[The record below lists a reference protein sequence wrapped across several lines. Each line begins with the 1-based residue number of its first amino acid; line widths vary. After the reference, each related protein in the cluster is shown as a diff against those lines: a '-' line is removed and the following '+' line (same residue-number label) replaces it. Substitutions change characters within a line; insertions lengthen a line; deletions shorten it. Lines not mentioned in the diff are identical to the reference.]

1 MRVNAGTPGV
11 RRRSLRMTTRPIIL
25 VVEDQP
31 LLLLHCRLA
40 FEDAG
45 YDVIQ
50 AVDAD
55 TALEAL
61 SRHPG
66 IRTVFTDIAMPGSLN
81 GLDLAA
87 LIQARWPDI
96 SVLVTSG
103 AVSPPRSTIPPGVRF
118 LPKPYTVRQLL
129 DALAS
134 QPTPIPAQA
143 LAPVHDCTGQPAT
156 VTGTAPVSL
165 AGAPT
170 RYP

>member
-1 MRVNAGTPGV
+1 M
-11 RRRSLRMTTRPIIL
+11 IL

-50 AVDAD
+50 ADDAD

-103 AVSPPRSTIPPGVRF
+103 AVSPPLSTIPPGVRF
-118 LPKPYTVRQLL
+118 LPKPYTVRQLI

-134 QPTPIPAQA
+134 PPPRAPAQA
-143 LAPVHDCTGQPAT
+143 AGPVHDCTGSQPAAVT
-156 VTGTAPVSL
+156 VTATAPVSL